1 MRETVVT
8 EQDVINAFVTRTKAE
23 CPLLRSDGLRLYAE
37 GEAIAEWSAERLAIE
52 PRRQGSAAERC
63 KDLLTHAILLRSCWN
78 QEVRRL
84 LSRNCRELLPVAT
97 GAGRP
102 SA

>member
-8 EQDVINAFVTRTKAE
+8 DQDVINAFVTGSKAE
-23 CPLLRSDGLRLYAE
+23 SPALRSDGLRLYAE
-37 GEAIAEWSAERLAIE
+37 GEAIAEWSAQRLVIE
-52 PRRQGSAAERC
+52 PRRQAAAAERC

-84 LSRNCRELLPVAT
+84 LNRNCRELLPLASS
-97 GAGRP
+97 AGRP